1 MALIATSEK
10 KVVIGMGSTGVS
22 VVRFLLR
29 AGFSPVVVDS
39 CSQPPGLEQFQW
51 EFPRV
56 PVETGPLKEETL
68 LNASEIIASP
78 GVALSEPALQKAV
91 AEGIPVIGD
100 IELFARELKKLPQP
114 PEVVAITGSNGK
126 STVTTLL
133 GLMAER
139 AGVDVRVG
147 GNIGVPV
154 LDLLEPSAEQE
165 EPSAEQ
171 KEPSA
176 EQKEPSAEQEPSPQL
191 FVLEL
196 SSFQLETTGSLTPT
210 VATILNLSADH
221 MDRYESLADYHRAK
235 QRIYRGARQLVVNR
249 ADPLTRGPLSK
260 DSREWSFGLDRPD
273 LQQFGL
279 LQSEGEEWLVRG
291 VEKLLPVGQLAMVG
305 RHNVANA
312 LAALALGC
320 AVELPM
326 EAMLSTLRTF
336 KGLPHR
342 CERVLDLEG
351 VTYVNDSKGTN
362 VGATRAALDGL
373 ATGSA
378 KIVLIAGGDG
388 KGADFAPLAGSS
400 AALRALVTI
409 GVDGDRVADA
419 FAGQLENH
427 RAVSMED
434 AVARARALAQPGDYV
449 LLSPACASF
458 DMYRNFEARG
468 DDFRR
473 AVVELAGAG
482 APRGGAA

>member
-1 MALIATSEK
+1 MTLIATSEK
-10 KVVIGMGSTGVS
+10 KVVIGLGATGQS

-39 CSQPPGLEQFQW
+39 RSQPPGLEQFQR
-51 EFPRV
+51 EFPLV
-56 PVETGPLKEETL
+56 PVECGPLKEGTL
-68 LNASEIIASP
+68 LDASEIIASP
-78 GVALSEPALQKAV
+78 GVALSESALQKAV

-100 IELFARELKKLPQP
+100 IELFARELRKLSQQ

-139 AGVDVRVG
+139 VGVDVRVG

-154 LDLLEPSAEQE
+154 LDLLEPSAKQE

-171 KEPSA
+171 EES
-176 EQKEPSAEQEPSPQL
+176 SPQL

-279 LQSEGEEWLVRG
+279 LQSEGEEWLARG
-291 VEKLLPVGQLAMVG
+291 VEKLLPVGELAMVG

-312 LAALALGC
+312 LAALALGS

-326 EAMLSTLRTF
+326 AAMLSTLRIF

-388 KGADFAPLAGSS
+388 KGADFAPLAES
-400 AALRALVTI
+400 ATALRALVTI
-409 GVDGDRVADA
+409 GVDGDEVADA

-434 AVARARALAQPGDYV
+434 AVARACALAQPGDYV